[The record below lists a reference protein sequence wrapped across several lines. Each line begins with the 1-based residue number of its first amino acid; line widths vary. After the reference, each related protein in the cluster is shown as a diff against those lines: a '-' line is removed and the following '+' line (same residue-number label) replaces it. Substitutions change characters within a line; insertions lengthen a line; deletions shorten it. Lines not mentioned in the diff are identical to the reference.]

1 MSCSFT
7 STHLPTATQL
17 AAVRELSRLGSSEPT
32 ALQAIVAAIV
42 LDLERYDTEI
52 QNLPI
57 QREINRLISERI
69 TLLSYLGFCR
79 SALSP
84 VHKLPNELLVS
95 IFAWC
100 FPSQLYSILGKR
112 TPEEEV
118 DCVSHR
124 YLRDLSRV
132 CYRWY
137 HIAMETPQ
145 LWSTIVVDAR
155 LWNRSHISVAALLL
169 LLEASLRRGRE
180 HPLHLEVYA
189 VAQHHHTIFELLS
202 QYARRWKTAIIWGK
216 DVDDGLRACAGNLG
230 QLEKLSLAGKWK
242 DVETFQTAPRLREL
256 TYRGAVDKLP
266 KMPWKQIQRCAYID
280 HFAGDVSLSSRLSFF
295 RVLPNLAD
303 AKFALDLK
311 DSSIDE
317 PLDITITSDVRHIQF
332 DLATTTTSSAT
343 ACRFFDSLT
352 FPSLKS
358 FSLYPPRF
366 RNPPVWSSPHFLR
379 LAARSAFEKHLVRL
393 VIHAVITDT
402 ELLRC
407 LEVLPKLKFL
417 SVTDCTSSSEASQPV
432 ITDTFLQKLT
442 YVSGTGTPS
451 MIVPH
456 LESLTLKTVLDFA
469 DASYVDLID
478 SRAGKDDRDTFTANL
493 WWVERRRREVSVDAL
508 DKIVQLTR
516 EGGLLFKAGERN

>member
-1 MSCSFT
+1 MSSFT
-7 STHLPTATQL
+7 SAHLPTAAQV
-17 AAVRELSRLGSSEPT
+17 ADVRDLSRFGGSDT
-32 ALQAIVAAIV
+32 HTIALQAVVAAV
-42 LDLERYDTEI
+42 ALDLERYDAEI
-52 QNLPI
+52 QMLPN
-57 QREINRLISERI
+57 QREINRLILERT
-69 TLLSYLGFCR
+69 TLSSYLGFCR

-84 VHKLPNELLVS
+84 VHKVPNELLVS

-100 FPSQLYSILGKR
+100 FPSQLYNISGKR

-124 YLRDLSRV
+124 HLRDLSRV

-155 LWNRSHISVAALLL
+155 LWDRCHISVAALLL

-180 HPLHLEVYA
+180 QPLHLEVYA
-189 VAQHHHTIFELLS
+189 VAQHHYAIFELLS

-230 QLEKLSLAGKWK
+230 QLEKLSLAGKWR

-280 HFAGDVSLSSRLSFF
+280 HFADVSLSSRLSFF

-332 DLATTTTSSAT
+332 DLATTTSSSAT
-343 ACRFFDSLT
+343 ACRFLDSLT

-393 VIHAVITDT
+393 VIHAIVTDI

-407 LEVLPKLKFL
+407 LEVLPKLRFL
-417 SVTDCTSSSEASQPV
+417 SVTDCTSSSGASATV
-432 ITDTFLQKLT
+432 ITDTLLQKLT
-442 YVSGTGTPS
+442 YVSGTAS
-451 MIVPH
+451 IIVPQ

-469 DASYVDLID
+469 DSSYVDLID
-478 SRAGKDDRDTFTANL
+478 SRAGNDDQDMFTANL
-493 WWVERRRREVSVDAL
+493 WWVEGRKREVSVEAL
-508 DKIVQLTR
+508 DKIVQLTT
-516 EGGLLFKAGERN
+516 EGGLLFNSGERN